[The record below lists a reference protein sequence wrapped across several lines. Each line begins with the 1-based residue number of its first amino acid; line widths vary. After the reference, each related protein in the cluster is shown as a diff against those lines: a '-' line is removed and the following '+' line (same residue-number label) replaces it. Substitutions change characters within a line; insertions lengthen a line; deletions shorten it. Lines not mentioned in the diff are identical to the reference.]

1 MSPGAISICSW
12 RPRYKVVPFFLQK
25 GLTKSHGLRSFFND
39 FFQTY
44 IGRGTYVY
52 EYLYIFI
59 LIFFSCVTT
68 VVKLLT
74 PYPFVLEPEP
84 PPYLKISGLIFFFGL
99 FCNRNTLR
107 EV

>member
-25 GLTKSHGLRSFFND
+25 GLTKSHGLRSFLTTSYRHIYVEVHMFM
-39 FFQTY
+39 Y
-44 IGRGTYVY
+44 IC
-52 EYLYIFI
+52 IF
-59 LIFFSCVTT
+59 LSLFFSHVTT

-84 PPYLKISGLIFFFGL
+84 PPYLKISGLIFFWFIL
-99 FCNRNTLR
+99 
-107 EV
+107 